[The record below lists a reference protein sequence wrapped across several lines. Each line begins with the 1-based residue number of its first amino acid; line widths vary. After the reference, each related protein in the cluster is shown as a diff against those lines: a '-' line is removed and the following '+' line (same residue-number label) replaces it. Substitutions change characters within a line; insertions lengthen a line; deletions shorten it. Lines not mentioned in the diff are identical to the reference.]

1 MKEYTLSQQFA
12 IVGLD
17 GLVSNHP
24 SMAKKV
30 AVRGI
35 CASRVVEKLFGEE
48 KWQNV
53 SEFKQELVCRI
64 DEIKKYKKAQLLEE
78 EEKMATLLK
87 ADGVLEETPDLL
99 GCDMNYQTAG
109 VEIWDYR
116 SERTEYLR
124 VVEGV
129 RAEILETGE
138 VTEECIC
145 LLWLFRE
152 TGCMHEIF
160 SVEEQ
165 KKVEQRMTE
174 LVLSEERY
182 RILWDAEFHSG
193 LDHAVVGALKG
204 KRSLFKNPYLK
215 GVNLVFPFLDRRQ
228 AIFIDYVILG
238 TTVKERRIAM
248 INHLNENGHYVEE
261 VKNGTET
268 LLRID
273 NAYYRIFP
281 KVVSAYKIPIQ
292 GAQLVPAYR

>member
-1 MKEYTLSQQFA
+1 MKEYTLSEQYA

-24 SMAKKV
+24 SVAKKV

-35 CASRVVEKLFGEE
+35 CASKVVEELFGDE
-48 KWQNV
+48 KRQNI

-64 DEIKKYKKAQLLEE
+64 NEIKKYKKAQLLEE
-78 EEKMATLLK
+78 EEKMAALLK

-109 VEIWDYR
+109 VQIWDYR

-124 VVEGV
+124 VTEGV
-129 RAEILETGE
+129 RAEILETGG
-138 VTEECIC
+138 VTAECVC

-165 KKVEQRMTE
+165 KKIGQRMTE
-174 LVLSEERY
+174 LALSEERY
-182 RILWDAEFHSG
+182 RILWETEFHDG
-193 LDHAVVGALKG
+193 LDNVVVSALKT

-215 GVNLVFPFLDRRQ
+215 GVNLIFPFLDRRQ

-248 INHLNENGHYVEE
+248 MDYLNEHGHYVEE

-292 GAQLVPAYR
+292 GAQLVPVYR